1 MIDALING
9 KLHKQPES
17 KTGKSGKP
25 YVTALVRTA
34 QQDGSIVFA
43 RVTAFDAEVCSKLA
57 ALAAGDTVALSGAVT
72 LTAYTD
78 KDSQAKPGM
87 DMIAHALLTVYHVK
101 HKRDAMQASPPQQ
114 SGLKVPAMRGE
125 S

>member
-1 MIDALING
+1 MIDAMING

-17 KTGKSGKP
+17 KIGKSGKR
-25 YVTALVRTA
+25 YVSALARIS
-34 QQDGSIVFA
+34 QQDGSVVFA
-43 RVTAFDAEVCSKLA
+43 RVTAFDDEICNKLG
-57 ALAAGDTVALSGAVT
+57 ALSAGDAVCLSGTVS
-72 LTAYTD
+72 LSAYTD
-78 KDSQAKPGM
+78 KDGQAKPGM